1 MCVYERETQSKRE
14 VQKQESVQFSS
25 WVPKGMTFSL
35 NILPALGRMKIRSLL
50 DRTNK
55 RKDRKVALGASSP
68 PLFLLLTLK
77 WAFSSPSPHQ
87 HPSYLSAP
95 RHCYPRSYCLSC
107 LLTRVWGCSILSRP
121 LLHSSTEE
129 VQLFWWMELP
139 SSLLESMPPS
149 LKADWPKKRIT
160 FPDREGLL
168 SI

>member
-1 MCVYERETQSKRE
+1 MAGKLPPVELTVQSQNNNRLVLNSFTLGTICVCVCVCVYERETQSKRE

-107 LLTRVWGCSILSRP
+107 LLTRV
-121 LLHSSTEE
+121 
-129 VQLFWWMELP
+129 
-139 SSLLESMPPS
+139 
-149 LKADWPKKRIT
+149 
-160 FPDREGLL
+160 
-168 SI
+168 